1 MREIKFRAWDKQN
14 KRMLSWKEIRT
25 VEKDWSF
32 RLIKVFSNKNFILM
46 QYTGLKDKNNKEI
59 YEGDII
65 YGVWYPSFFH
75 HIIYE
80 NAVVERGT
88 FVIGEYS
95 IKADT
100 WIVNEKNL
108 QRIPLHSL
116 SDIEVVGNIY
126 ENPELLSRK
135 VKQE

>member
-1 MREIKFRAWDKQN
+1 MHEIKFRAWDMNNMFFIEYINFPIKYIRGSTESGEQCI
-14 KRMLSWKEIRT
+14 LS
-25 VEKDWSF
+25 
-32 RLIKVFSNKNFILM
+32 KNAILM

-65 YGVWYPSFFH
+65 RGVWYFH
-75 HIIYE
+75 HILYE
-80 NAVVERGT
+80 NAVVERDT
-88 FVIGEYS
+88 FVIGEYG

-100 WIVNEKNL
+100 WIVNKKNL

-126 ENPELLSRK
+126 ENPALLNRK

>member
-1 MREIKFRAWDKQN
+1 MREIKFRAWDKYN
-14 KRMLSWKEIRT
+14 KRWVTNDVVFDLRT
-25 VEKDWSF
+25 QTPMINIINSTTNNDD
-32 RLIKVFSNKNFILM
+32 IILM
-46 QYTGLKDKNNKEI
+46 QYTGLKDKNSKEI

-116 SDIEVVGNIY
+116 SDIEVIGNIY
-126 ENPELLSRK
+126 KNPELIK
-135 VKQE
+135 EE